1 MRAMSL
7 ALDAKASSGEGFCRA
22 RMLGMVPGKLPG
34 PALDRNFAIVTF
46 WTVLVAPTAGR
57 RTPWRQIPPGR
68 DL

>member
-1 MRAMSL
+1 M
-7 ALDAKASSGEGFCRA
+7 D
-22 RMLGMVPGKLPG
+22 PGKLPG